1 MATWGAQG
9 RTLDSEP
16 QALLSLLVKLEAGAC
31 LSVSL
36 GWCLHGGPAR
46 ESEPQ
51 AKDTGE
57 RWRERKTHTHRD
69 CLQEGAV
76 QAVKM
81 LNGQAAGKVPLVSF
95 MPFTGTLRQEIFP
108 ETIKR

>member
-1 MATWGAQG
+1 M
-9 RTLDSEP
+9 
-16 QALLSLLVKLEAGAC
+16 KLGTGAC

-36 GWCLHGGPAR
+36 GWCLHGGPAH

-57 RWRERKTHTHRD
+57 RGRERKHTHTD

-81 LNGQAAGKVPLVSF
+81 LNGQAAGNVPLVSF
-95 MPFTGTLRQEIFP
+95 MPFTGTLRHEIFP